1 MYSEF
6 MLMLL
11 NKLEI
16 RIYQKNFLIASEMDE
31 SMEMLFV
38 ESGYYKIGYQINNRL
53 FYRLYFGMFTTI
65 GGF

>member
-1 MYSEF
+1 MIQ
-6 MLMLL
+6 LM

-16 RIYQKNFLIASEMDE
+16 RIYRKNFIIASEMEE
-31 SMEMLFV
+31 SMEVLFV
-38 ESGYYKIGYQINNRL
+38 ENGYYKIGYQINNKQ